1 MLSPT
6 IAQPTGDFSMP
17 GTPVNLQYL
26 LDKTAIQEVITRW
39 PTLPDTPTVAEASA
53 PGYALTGW

>member
-1 MLSPT
+1 
-6 IAQPTGDFSMP
+6 MP